1 MANIKEFCG
10 YRYNPEKNPRL
21 GSVMAPPYDTVSDS
35 EREDYYT
42 ADEHNIIRISKGKS
56 FDTDTDENNCYT
68 RAAENLQKWI
78 KEGIL
83 IKEEKPVI
91 YLYEQRV
98 KYNETTFINHGIVA
112 RLELS
117 EISDGEVVTCE
128 LPSVTATEDRYSLI
142 SAINANVDM
151 INCMYIDPEKSL
163 SSIETSY
170 TDSVPDIAFTT
181 EEKIIDTMTDH
192 RLWLIDDEKTINYIK
207 DIMKNKTFFITDGH
221 NRYATAMEYRNYC
234 REHDKSYT
242 ENSGCNYIMAFCAN
256 AFGNRMVQ
264 LPVHRM
270 LSSNKKFNEEF
281 FIACAQDYFKVEKI
295 IVDTAVDNIN
305 DIMKKQIATVRMETR
320 FAVYCGDN
328 YFYRLTLTDK
338 SIVKRLMPDKSSAFC
353 ALDVTVFNKLII
365 EDILNISEDKYDE
378 YIKYTKRST
387 KGVNAVKNGEASCLF
402 VLNPVKAE
410 QIREVAL
417 SGEVMPDRSIYIF
430 PKPATG
436 VIINKLDE

>member
-10 YRYNPEKNPRL
+10 YRYNPEKKQTL
-21 GSVMAPPYDTVSDS
+21 GAVMAPPYDTISDA
-35 EREDYYT
+35 EREDYYA

-56 FDTDTDENNCYT
+56 FPDDNETNNCYT
-68 RAAENLQKWI
+68 RAADFLKTWTDDEV
-78 KEGIL
+78 L
-83 IKEEKPVI
+83 IKEDKPVL

-98 KYNETTFINHGIVA
+98 KYNETVFINYGIVA

-117 EISDGEVVTCE
+117 ELSEGDIVTCE
-128 LPSVTATEDRYSLI
+128 LPSVTATQDRYNLI
-142 SAINANVDM
+142 SAIRANVDM

-163 SSIETSY
+163 SSLENSY
-170 TDSVPDIAFTT
+170 SDKTPDFAFTT

-192 RLWLIDDEKTINYIK
+192 RLWIIDDKATIDYIK
-207 DIMKNKTFFITDGH
+207 DIMKTKTFFITDGH
-221 NRYATAMEYRNYC
+221 NRYATALEYRNYC
-234 REHDKSYT
+234 KKHDKNYT

-264 LPVHRM
+264 LPVHRV
-270 LSSNKKFNEEF
+270 LSSKKKFNEDF
-281 FIACAQDYFKVEKI
+281 FIACAQEHFKVEKI
-295 IVDTAVDNIN
+295 IVDTSVDNISE
-305 DIMKKQIATVRMETR
+305 IMKKQIATMRMETK

-338 SIVKRLMPDKSSAFC
+338 NIVKSLMPDRSSSFC
-353 ALDVTVFNKLII
+353 ALDVTVFNKLIM
-365 EDILNISEDKYDE
+365 EDILGIPEDKHNDFIE
-378 YIKYTKRST
+378 YTKRTT
-387 KGVNAVKNGEASCLF
+387 KGVNAVKNQEASCLF

-436 VIINKLDE
+436 VIINNLDE